1 MCPTIVGLDENSAI
15 PLYEQLAD
23 ILRERIRTGEL
34 KPEDP
39 LPTELELAQTYNVSR
54 TTARQAVLALVQEG
68 LAYRQR
74 GKGSFVCQPRVVQQ
88 LVTLRS
94 FSEEIRILGF
104 RPGARL
110 LGQTW
115 VPAETGVARSLGIKT
130 GEPVLEVVRLR
141 LADEDELSL
150 NKSYFAAEYG
160 KILEKEDLGAPSLYQ
175 TIERVIG
182 SITRATELITA
193 TSATQEHAK
202 LLGIPQG
209 SALLRLERTTHISGG
224 YPLEF
229 VRADFRPDRYTFYVE
244 LIS

>member
-1 MCPTIVGLDENSAI
+1 MNS
-15 PLYEQLAD
+15 P
-23 ILRERIRTGEL
+23 
-34 KPEDP
+34 
-39 LPTELELAQTYNVSR
+39 
-54 TTARQAVLALVQEG
+54 
-68 LAYRQR
+68 
-74 GKGSFVCQPRVVQQ
+74 
-88 LVTLRS
+88 
-94 FSEEIRILGF
+94 
-104 RPGARL
+104 
-110 LGQTW
+110 
-115 VPAETGVARSLGIKT
+115 
-130 GEPVLEVVRLR
+130 
-141 LADEDELSL
+141 L

-224 YPLEF
+224 YPPLEF